1 MATPGAHRSSPSR
14 PRRLI
19 VLLLLDSN
27 LIIFARQPAYRGL
40 RTFIARH
47 APSVSAVSKVEVLGY
62 HALTQDETQSLAA
75 FFEAAQVLPISERVI
90 DHAVELRQRR
100 RMSLGD
106 ALIAGTALA
115 INLVLATHNT
125 DDFDWID
132 ALTVT
137 DPLRSTE

>member
-1 MATPGAHRSSPSR
+1 
-14 PRRLI
+14 
-19 VLLLLDSN
+19 
-27 LIIFARQPAYRGL
+27 L